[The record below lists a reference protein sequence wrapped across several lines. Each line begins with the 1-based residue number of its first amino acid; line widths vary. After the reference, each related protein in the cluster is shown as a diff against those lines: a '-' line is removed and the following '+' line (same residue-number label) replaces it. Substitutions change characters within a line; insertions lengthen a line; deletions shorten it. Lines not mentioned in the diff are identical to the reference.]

1 MRLFHPVWCQ
11 NSAELKYVQFR
22 GLDCPSQ
29 EAVSA
34 WIRLR
39 DSLRL
44 GPMSTVQLEF
54 LVLIFAG
61 WVNRGQQDVIEY
73 LQEENRVLREQ
84 LGGKRLLLTD
94 RQRRRLAAKA
104 KAVGRQGLLEISTLV
119 TPDTL
124 LRWYR
129 RLIAKKYDGSKS
141 RNVGRPKT
149 SVEIEELILQ
159 MARQNRTW
167 GYTRIRGALYNLGH
181 EIGRNTIKRI
191 LLENGL
197 DPAPLRGR
205 TMSWESFLKAHWGA
219 IAATDFFS
227 VEVLTRV
234 GLVRYFVL
242 FVIDL
247 KTRRIAIAGIVRQP
261 DGEWMKQIARN
272 LTDVDDGFLKKTRYL
287 IHDRDPLFT
296 EAFRELLKPSGVKTV
311 KLPVRSPNL
320 NAYAERFVRSIKSE
334 CLAKIVPLG
343 ERHLR
348 EAVKEYT
355 EHYHR
360 ERNHQGLD
368 NELIEKSVSRS
379 SNDEVVDCRERLGG
393 ILNYYHRRAA

>member
-1 MRLFHPVWCQ
+1 MNPL
-11 NSAELKYVQFR
+11 
-22 GLDCPSQ
+22 
-29 EAVSA
+29 
-34 WIRLR
+34 
-39 DSLRL
+39 
-44 GPMSTVQLEF
+44 QLEF
-54 LVLIFAG
+54 LMLIFAG
-61 WVNRGQQDVIEY
+61 WVNRSQQDVIEY

-84 LGGKRLLLTD
+84 LGGKRLLCTD
-94 RQRRRLAAKA
+94 RQRRRLAARA
-104 KAVGRQGLLEISTLV
+104 EAIGRKGLFEISTLV

-129 RLIAKKYDGSKS
+129 RLIARKYDGSES
-141 RNVGRPKT
+141 RIVGRPKT
-149 SVEIEELILQ
+149 AVEIEELILQ

-181 EIGRNTIKRI
+181 EIGRNTIKRV

-197 DPAPLRGR
+197 DPAPLRGKA
-205 TMSWESFLKAHWGA
+205 MSWEIFLKAHWGA

-247 KTRRIAIAGIVRQP
+247 KTRRVAIAGIIRQP

-272 LTDVDDGFLKKTRYL
+272 LTDVDDGFLNGVRYL
-287 IHDRDPLFT
+287 IHDRDPLYT
-296 EAFRELLKPSGVKTV
+296 EAFRGLLKPSGVKTV
-311 KLPVRSPNL
+311 KLPARSPNL
-320 NAYAERFVRSIKSE
+320 NAYAERFVRSVKSE
-334 CLAKIVPLG
+334 CLAKIIPLG

-348 EAVKEYT
+348 KAVKEYT
-355 EHYHR
+355 EHYHL

-368 NELIEKSVSRS
+368 NELVEKPIDGPCV
-379 SNDEVVDCRERLGG
+379 DGVVDRRERLGG